1 MNPTCPAG
9 TSEDSFVVDFSSAFE
24 SPVSSLESKLT
35 PTINGLLRAVIQE
48 RAIMEDAHR
57 KIKVKI
63 TRHVRTM
70 AMSKRVTLFVIFS

>member
-35 PTINGLLRAVIQE
+35 PTINGLLRAVMQE
-48 RAIMEDAHR
+48 RAINIALVLRGREEGR
-57 KIKVKI
+57 KGG
-63 TRHVRTM
+63 REEGW
-70 AMSKRVTLFVIFS
+70 